1 MLGSPTPHV
10 NRGAARKH
18 RPGNPFHPMAYAT
31 IIFEKLGAIARLT
44 LDRPERVNAL
54 NRKMLDEIGDALD
67 QAEHDPGVRVVIVRG
82 AGAAFS
88 SGFDLKEQMERPPR
102 GVEEWRPI
110 LRRDFDTIMRFWH
123 FPRPTIAAVRGP
135 CLAGACELA
144 LACDLTIAGDDAF
157 FGEPELRFG
166 AGIVAMILPWIV
178 GPKIA
183 KEIILTGEDRIPAA
197 RAKEIGMVNRVVP
210 SAELDA
216 TALALAQRIAAI
228 DPDLV
233 KQTKRAINRAYE
245 AQNMLSA
252 LEEALAI
259 DLDVEGAGSPD
270 KVQFMD
276 IARRDGLK
284 AALAWRDARF
294 PKQ

>member
-1 MLGSPTPHV
+1 
-10 NRGAARKH
+10 
-18 RPGNPFHPMAYAT
+18 MAYAT
-31 IIFEKLGAIARLT
+31 IVVEKLEAVARLT
-44 LDRPERVNAL
+44 LNRPERVNAL
-54 NRKMLDEIGDALD
+54 NRTMLEEIGAALD
-67 QAEHDPGVRVVIVRG
+67 TVEHDPDVRVVIVRG

-102 GVEEWRPI
+102 GVDEWRPI
-110 LRRDFDTIMRFWH
+110 LRRDFDTGMRFWA

-144 LACDLTIAGDDAF
+144 LACDLTIAADDAF
-157 FGEPELRFG
+157 FGEPELKFG

-183 KEIILTGEDRIPAA
+183 QEIILTGEDRIPAA
-197 RAKEIGMVNRVVP
+197 RARDIGMVNRVVP

-216 TALALAQRIAAI
+216 AALALAQHIAAI

-245 AQNMLSA
+245 AQNMLAA

-259 DLDVEGAGSPD
+259 DLAIEGAGSPD
-270 KVQFMD
+270 KAQFME
-276 IARRDGLK
+276 IARRDGLR

-294 PKQ
+294 ARREP

>member
-1 MLGSPTPHV
+1 
-10 NRGAARKH
+10 
-18 RPGNPFHPMAYAT
+18 MAYAT
-31 IIFEKLGAIARLT
+31 IVVEKLGAVARLT
-44 LDRPERVNAL
+44 LNRPERVNAL
-54 NRKMLDEIGDALD
+54 NRAMLAEIGSALD
-67 QAEHDPGVRVVIVRG
+67 QAENDAGVCVLIVRG

-102 GVEEWRPI
+102 GVDEWRPV
-110 LRRDFDTIMRFWH
+110 LRQDFDTVMRFWH

-144 LACDLTIAGDDAF
+144 LACDLTVAADDAF
-157 FGEPELRFG
+157 FGEPELKFG
-166 AGIVAMILPWIV
+166 AGIVAMILPWMV

-197 RAKEIGMVNRVVP
+197 RARDIGMVNRVVP
-210 SAELDA
+210 AAELDEA
-216 TALALAQRIAAI
+216 ALALAQHIAAI
-228 DPDLV
+228 DPELV

-245 AQNMLSA
+245 AQNMLAA

-259 DLDVEGAGSPD
+259 DLGIEGAGSPD
-270 KVQFMD
+270 KAQFMD

-294 PKQ
+294 ARPTTPQPRRS

>member
-1 MLGSPTPHV
+1 MT
-10 NRGAARKH
+10 
-18 RPGNPFHPMAYAT
+18 YAT
-31 IIFEKLGAIARLT
+31 IVVDKLGAVARLT
-44 LDRPERVNAL
+44 LNRPERANAL
-54 NRKMLDEIGDALD
+54 NRTTLDEIGAALD
-67 QAEHDPGVRVVIVRG
+67 AAEKDADVRVLIVRG

-102 GVEEWRPI
+102 GIGEWRPV
-110 LRRDFDTIMRFWH
+110 LRRDFDTVMRFWH

-144 LACDLTIAGDDAF
+144 LACDLTIAADDAF
-157 FGEPELRFG
+157 FGEPELKFG

-178 GPKIA
+178 GPKVA
-183 KEIILTGEDRIPAA
+183 KEIILTGEDRIPAT

-210 SAELDA
+210 AAELDSA
-216 TALALAQRIAAI
+216 ALALARHIAAI

-245 AQNMLSA
+245 AQNMLAA

-259 DLDVEGAGSPD
+259 DLAVEGAGSPD
-270 KVQFMD
+270 KAQFMD

-294 PKQ
+294 SPNKTLP